1 MGWGMVEGKSNEV
14 QEGKLLGVLEMF
26 LRNNRALGQGG
37 GQELRP
43 SFNWLQSDWYKQVFR
58 EWRPAR
64 LRERAIVAVRVWYTR
79 SLGLVVCAVRPGQQT
94 RAQAGKRFWSRS
106 MFI

>member
-1 MGWGMVEGKSNEV
+1 MGWGMVEGRSSEV

-37 GQELRP
+37 AGASTELQLAPVR
-43 SFNWLQSDWYKQVFR
+43 LVQVFR
-58 EWRPAR
+58 SAR
-64 LRERAIVAVRVWYTR
+64 LRERAIVAVRAWYKRT
-79 SLGLVVCAVRPGQQT
+79 LGLVVCAVRPGQQT
-94 RAQAGKRFWSRS
+94 RAQAGKRFWSRP